1 MTETLYRVSCTLL
14 DRQEDREDAVQEAIC
29 RAWERIG
36 SLKKPQY
43 FRTWLVRI
51 LINEC
56 YGLLRQGS
64 RVVCMDELP
73 EGPAQEPDRERSMD
87 LAEAVSSL
95 DEKLR
100 LPVVLYYAEGY
111 SVREI
116 AQLLDASESAVK
128 MRLLRARDDLR
139 ERLNEED
146 ESI

>member
-1 MTETLYRVSCTLL
+1 MTGTLYRVSCALL

-36 SLKKPQY
+36 TLKKPQY

-56 YGLLRQGS
+56 CGLLRQRS
-64 RVVCMDELP
+64 RVVCVDQLP
-73 EGPAQEPDRERSMD
+73 EGPTQEPDRERTMD
-87 LAEAVSSL
+87 LVGAVSSL
-95 DEKLR
+95 EETLR
-100 LPVVLYYAEGY
+100 LPIVLHYAEGY

-116 AQLLDASESAVK
+116 AQLLGASESAVK
-128 MRLLRARDDLR
+128 MRLLRARDILR

-146 ESI
+146 KSI

>member
-1 MTETLYRVSCTLL
+1 MTGTLYRVSCTLL
-14 DRQEDREDAVQEAIC
+14 SRQEDREDAVQAAIC
-29 RAWERIG
+29 RAWERIDT
-36 SLKKPQY
+36 LKKPLY
-43 FRTWLVRI
+43 FQTWLIRI

-64 RVVCMDELP
+64 RVVCMAELP
-73 EGPAQEPDRERSMD
+73 EQPAQEPDRERSLD
-87 LAEAVSSL
+87 LTGAVASL

-111 SVREI
+111 SIREI
-116 AQLLDASESAVK
+116 AQLLEASESAIK
-128 MRLLRARDDLR
+128 MRLLRARDILR